1 MADHFME
8 LLCPAG
14 NMDKLKMAIRY
25 GADAVYCAGKRFGL
39 RAGNS
44 NFSDEEL
51 KEAVQFVHEHGKKI
65 HVTCNIIPHNEDFE
79 GLEDYLKFLES
90 IGVLLKQERQ
100 GMLYPNSNAA
110 KDIREL
116 LEFWIKKLGIVVMS
130 KTEATNISKIE
141 NSFFSIKAISQEGE
155 LQIFATKV
163 LLATGGKAAPQYGS
177 SGDGYALAK
186 KLGHTITPLRPSL
199 AAISCVGKFES
210 LKGTRVHAEVTLQNK
225 RTGKAFNQIG
235 ELQFTDRGV
244 SGICV
249 FNLSKNIVLNL
260 EGRDLIEAF
269 SDYKL
274 KIDFM
279 PEFAQE
285 ELENLLK
292 ERLKLFGEDSISKLL
307 TSVIPAKLAEFILEE
322 LAKENAIAY
331 ISAGDVES
339 FVRKLALKI
348 KSTEFSVKG
357 VNGWKEAQVTSGGVQ
372 GKEVNKTTF
381 ESNIVRGLFFSGE
394 LLDYDGICGGYNLS
408 NAFYSGICVGRN
420 VAECIG

>member
-1 MADHFME
+1 MRKTQK
-8 LLCPAG
+8 
-14 NMDKLKMAIRY
+14 NRLKMKAFDFVVIGGGASGLAAAIT
-25 GADAVYCAGKRFGL
+25 CKRENPHMSV
-39 RAGNS
+39 AIIEKNI
-44 NFSDEEL
+44 EL
-51 KEAVQFVHEHGKKI
+51 GKKI
-65 HVTCNIIPHNEDFE
+65 LATGNGRCNVANTNYEYYNEVKE
-79 GLEDYLKFLES
+79 FLES
-90 IGVLLKQERQ
+90 IGVLLKQERH

-141 NSFFSIKAISQEGE
+141 NSSFSIKAISQEGE
-155 LQIFATKV
+155 LQISATKV

-177 SGDGYALAK
+177 SGGGYVLAK

-199 AAISCVGKFES
+199 AAISCVGKFGS

-285 ELENLLK
+285 ELENVLK

-307 TSVIPAKLAEFILEE
+307 TSVIPAKLAECILEE
-322 LAKENAIAY
+322 LAKENGIAD
-331 ISAGDVES
+331 ISAGDVDG
-339 FVRKLALKI
+339 FVRKLARKI

-381 ESNIVRGLFFSGE
+381 ESNIVGGLFFSGE

-420 VAECIG
+420 VAECTG

>member
-1 MADHFME
+1 M
-8 LLCPAG
+8 
-14 NMDKLKMAIRY
+14 
-25 GADAVYCAGKRFGL
+25 
-39 RAGNS
+39 
-44 NFSDEEL
+44 
-51 KEAVQFVHEHGKKI
+51 
-65 HVTCNIIPHNEDFE
+65 
-79 GLEDYLKFLES
+79 
-90 IGVLLKQERQ
+90 
-100 GMLYPNSNAA
+100 
-110 KDIREL
+110 
-116 LEFWIKKLGIVVMS
+116 
-130 KTEATNISKIE
+130 
-141 NSFFSIKAISQEGE
+141 
-155 LQIFATKV
+155 
-163 LLATGGKAAPQYGS
+163 
-177 SGDGYALAK
+177 LAK

-199 AAISCVGKFES
+199 AAISCVGKFGS

-285 ELENLLK
+285 ELENVLK

-307 TSVIPAKLAEFILEE
+307 TSVIPAKLAEYILEE
-322 LAKENAIAY
+322 LAKEKGIAD
-331 ISAGDVES
+331 ISAGDVDS
-339 FVRKLALKI
+339 FVRKLARKI

-420 VAECIG
+420 VAGCTG

>member
-1 MADHFME
+1 MKAFDFVVIGGGASGLAAAITCRRENPHMSVAVIEKNVE
-8 LLCPAG
+8 L
-14 NMDKLKMAIRY
+14 
-25 GADAVYCAGKRFGL
+25 
-39 RAGNS
+39 
-44 NFSDEEL
+44 
-51 KEAVQFVHEHGKKI
+51 GKKI
-65 HVTCNIIPHNEDFE
+65 LATGNGRCNVANTNYEYYNEVKE
-79 GLEDYLKFLES
+79 FLES
-90 IGVLLKQERQ
+90 IGVLLKQERH

-130 KTEATNISKIE
+130 KTEVTNISKIE
-141 NSFFSIKAISQEGE
+141 NSSFSIKAISQEGE
-155 LQIFATKV
+155 LQISATKV

-177 SGDGYALAK
+177 SGGGYVLAK

-199 AAISCVGKFES
+199 AAISCVGKFGS

-279 PEFAQE
+279 PEFTQE
-285 ELENLLK
+285 ELENVLK

-307 TSVIPAKLAEFILEE
+307 TSVIPAKLAECILEE
-322 LAKENAIAY
+322 LVK
-331 ISAGDVES
+331 
-339 FVRKLALKI
+339 KLARKI

-420 VAECIG
+420 VAECTG